1 MRQTK
6 EAAMALR
13 GGLRAF
19 GPVLQALLV
28 ATLFALVALAW
39 PAPASAQQPRDPG
52 YVLGPGDGITVLV
65 YGQNEFDVKTRV
77 KPDGSIVMPLIGKVE
92 AEGRN
97 VIQLADDVTRR
108 LVSGNFLRDPIVNV
122 EVNEYVSRYVRVA
135 GKVGASGLVPLD
147 RSTRILDVLLRS
159 GWVRDDGA
167 EYVLLRRA
175 ADGKEVRINSDELAR
190 GLADNIPL
198 SPGDTIFVPDAELVY
213 ITGQINRAGGYPLKP
228 GMNITQLLAQAGGVG
243 PSGSQGRFGLKR
255 GGSPREI
262 DADQTTLLQPG
273 DIVNVRERL
282 F

>member
-1 MRQTK
+1 
-6 EAAMALR
+6 
-13 GGLRAF
+13 
-19 GPVLQALLV
+19 
-28 ATLFALVALAW
+28 
-39 PAPASAQQPRDPG
+39 
-52 YVLGPGDGITVLV
+52 
-65 YGQNEFDVKTRV
+65 
-77 KPDGSIVMPLIGKVE
+77 
-92 AEGRN
+92 
-97 VIQLADDVTRR
+97 
-108 LVSGNFLRDPIVNV
+108 
-122 EVNEYVSRYVRVA
+122 VA